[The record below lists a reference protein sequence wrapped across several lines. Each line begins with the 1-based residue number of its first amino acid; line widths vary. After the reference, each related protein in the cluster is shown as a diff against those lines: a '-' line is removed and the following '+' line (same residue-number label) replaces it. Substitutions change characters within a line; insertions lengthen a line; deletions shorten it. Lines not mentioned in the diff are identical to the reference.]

1 MRIACLVLMLTAA
14 AHAQSAAS
22 KPAECADYAAKL
34 ESCAPYACTFTHPI
48 TGAQLQRKI
57 VGLIDGACVT
67 SEAMPGKRT
76 MQCALPPD
84 MRKAVATFFRK
95 TQAAETAGKVVG
107 GSLTLGASGKA
118 EATSTVDG
126 QPVANP
132 LQQALAAGACKIGG

>member
-1 MRIACLVLMLTAA
+1 MRTACLVLVLTAS

-57 VGLIDGACVT
+57 VGLADGACVT

-84 MRKAVATFFRK
+84 LRKAVAAFFRQ
-95 TQAAETAGKVVG
+95 TQAAEATGKVVG
-107 GSLTLGASGKA
+107 GAVTVGASGKT

-126 QPVANP
+126 KPVSNP